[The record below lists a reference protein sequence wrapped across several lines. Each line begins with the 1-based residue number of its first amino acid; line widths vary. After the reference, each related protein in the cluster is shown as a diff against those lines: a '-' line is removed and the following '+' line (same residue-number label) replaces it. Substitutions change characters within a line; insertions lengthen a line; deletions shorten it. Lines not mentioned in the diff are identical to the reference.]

1 MAIIQNATIQQSTIE
16 IRGWTV
22 DFTDDLPTGVTVSA
36 GSAVHTPPSGAA
48 VTPTYGTSGTTV
60 TATIGPLSVVG
71 IHYLDVI
78 ATFSNSE
85 KSAVRVVIPVNYPT
99 AISRSTMADLV
110 GELRTLTNAD
120 ANEYTV
126 AGVPFWTDKQL
137 QTVLDRHV
145 TYVKDYQLRPEE
157 TLESGGSV
165 AYYDYQS
172 PYRFFESTDAGT
184 ARFIVKD
191 ETYATVGTAAYSVDY
206 PRGRITFGTTTAG
219 LTRYLTG
226 FSYDMNAAAADVWT
240 MKASN
245 AGKMFN
251 FSTDNMRVDR
261 GAFQKNCFDMANY
274 YRGLAPP
281 TVIQL
286 YREDTRP

>member
-1 MAIIQNATIQQSTIE
+1 MAIIQNATIQQSTLE

-71 IHYLDVI
+71 IHYLDVV

-85 KSAVRVVIPVNYPT
+85 KSVVRVVIPVNYPT

-145 TYVKDYQLRPEE
+145 TYVKDYKLRPEE

-226 FSYDMNAAAADVWT
+226 FSYDMNAAAADVWSQ
-240 MKASN
+240 KA
-245 AGKMFN
+245 AHYVTAYDV
-251 FSTDNMRVDR
+251 STDNHNLKRSQIIQGCLTMSKEYASGSQVFSVTIDR
-261 GAFQKNCFDMANY
+261 GD
-274 YRGLAPP
+274 
-281 TVIQL
+281 
-286 YREDTRP
+286 